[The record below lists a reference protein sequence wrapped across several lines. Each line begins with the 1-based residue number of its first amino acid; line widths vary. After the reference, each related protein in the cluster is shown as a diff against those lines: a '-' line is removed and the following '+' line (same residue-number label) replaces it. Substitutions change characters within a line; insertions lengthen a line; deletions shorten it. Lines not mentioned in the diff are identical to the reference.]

1 MGFRKLLDHQEGRLV
16 LGNPLFHAQAGV
28 TLLEAMVVLAIMAV
42 LLMIGV
48 PGLQSWFVS
57 GQVTA
62 KTEAIL
68 NGLQLAR
75 AEALRRNSRVYFT
88 LGSDFAWTVGC
99 VNAVGDLDGDGV
111 ADCPSIIQAK
121 AAAEAGEGATLS
133 GSGTATFSGIGM
145 LATNA
150 DASAPISQVDISY
163 SAGGASKALRVLLTS
178 GGQSR
183 ICDPAVTTTGDPAK
197 C

>member
-1 MGFRKLLDHQEGRLV
+1 M
-16 LGNPLFHAQAGV
+16 LGQPYILAQAGV
-28 TLLEAMVVLAIMAV
+28 TIIEAMIVLAITAI
-42 LLMIGV
+42 LIMIGV

-75 AEALRRNSRVYFT
+75 AEALRRNSRVFFT
-88 LGSDFAWTVGC
+88 LGSDFSWTVGC

-121 AAAEAGEGATLS
+121 AAQEAGSGPTLTGA
-133 GSGTATFSGIGM
+133 GTATFNGIGM
-145 LATNA
+145 ISTNA
-150 DASAPISQVDISY
+150 DASATISQIDVSY
-163 SAGGASKALRVLLTS
+163 TTGSTSKALRVLLTS

-183 ICDPAVTTTGDPAK
+183 LCDPAVTTTGDPAK

>member
-1 MGFRKLLDHQEGRLV
+1 MGLGGLLDPQEGWHV
-16 LGNPLFHAQAGV
+16 LGQPFLAQAGV
-28 TLLEAMVVLAIMAV
+28 SIVETMVVVAITAV
-42 LLMIGV
+42 LLMIGL

-57 GQVTA
+57 GQVTT
-62 KTEAIL
+62 KTDAVL

-88 LGSDFAWTVGC
+88 LTSDFGWTVGC
-99 VNAVGDLDGDGV
+99 VTAVGDLDGDGV
-111 ADCPSIIQAK
+111 ADCPSIIQTKSAQ
-121 AAAEAGEGATLS
+121 EAGSGPSLTGA
-133 GSGTATFSGIGM
+133 GTATFNGIGM
-145 LATNA
+145 LSANA
-150 DASAPISQVDISY
+150 DASTALSQVDVSY
-163 SAGGASKALRVLLTS
+163 SLGGVSKALRVLLTS